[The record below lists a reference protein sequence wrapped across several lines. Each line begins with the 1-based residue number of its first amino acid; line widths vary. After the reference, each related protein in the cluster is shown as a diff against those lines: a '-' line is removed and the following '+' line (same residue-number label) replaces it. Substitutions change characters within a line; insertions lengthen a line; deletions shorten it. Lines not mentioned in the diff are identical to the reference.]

1 MDTRIIKGKKLF
13 DHLVSMDIC
22 KIKERL
28 PGAAIIFFMPVFTY
42 NHTYHCSVNLDIL
55 DMIQRFVL
63 PSESRSV
70 SINYGVATQGKKRRL
85 GSMKGQKFI
94 ADGHDIDECNDEI
107 ARLFEVD
114 D

>member
-1 MDTRIIKGKKLF
+1 MSTLKNQVIQSLEGLSDDSLRF
-13 DHLVSMDIC
+13 
-22 KIKERL
+22 
-28 PGAAIIFFMPVFTY
+28 
-42 NHTYHCSVNLDIL
+42 IL
-55 DMIQRFVL
+55 DMIQRFVV

-70 SINYGVATQGKKRRL
+70 SINYDVTTQEKKRRL

-114 D
+114 G

>member
-1 MDTRIIKGKKLF
+1 M
-13 DHLVSMDIC
+13 
-22 KIKERL
+22 
-28 PGAAIIFFMPVFTY
+28 
-42 NHTYHCSVNLDIL
+42 
-55 DMIQRFVL
+55 
-63 PSESRSV
+63 
-70 SINYGVATQGKKRRL
+70 SINYNAAAQGRRRKL

>member
-1 MDTRIIKGKKLF
+1 MSTLQNQITQSLEGLSDDSLRF
-13 DHLVSMDIC
+13 
-22 KIKERL
+22 
-28 PGAAIIFFMPVFTY
+28 
-42 NHTYHCSVNLDIL
+42 IL
-55 DMIQRFVL
+55 DMIQRFVQ

-70 SINYGVATQGKKRRL
+70 SINYGIATQGKKRRL

>member
-1 MDTRIIKGKKLF
+1 MFSKSCRKV
-13 DHLVSMDIC
+13 VSVMSTLQNQITQSLEGLSDDSL
-22 KIKERL
+22 R
-28 PGAAIIFFMPVFTY
+28 F
-42 NHTYHCSVNLDIL
+42 IL
-55 DMIQRFVL
+55 DMIQRFVQ